1 MFFPIPPF
9 FSTATMQA
17 NFRAEAISV
26 SVFKNF
32 GGKRSETEINGGQSG
47 SIKRSVNIH
56 QLRTNLIGY
65 HCFVVFLSS
74 NMIGF
79 QIKAKQTRS
88 GARSKRQLNFDEVE
102 VCRVERTFTFIANF
116 LFGKVSL

>member
-9 FSTATMQA
+9 FSTATTQA

-32 GGKRSETEINGGQSG
+32 GGKRSETEINGGQSR